1 MNELLYCNVFY
12 MNVYSTI
19 GLFRPLYK
27 INQISS
33 IRSINT
39 TTGGTVQCT
48 NVHFSII
55 GSKRFPVGYIT
66 EGKTLYLKLNSEAVE
81 DCRCFHIFHSLV
93 ISEISEFFGC
103 RFREEK

>member
-1 MNELLYCNVFY
+1 

-55 GSKRFPVGYIT
+55 GSKRFPVG
-66 EGKTLYLKLNSEAVE
+66 KSSFK
-81 DCRCFHIFHSLV
+81 V
-93 ISEISEFFGC
+93 ISLKQS
-103 RFREEK
+103 R